1 MPQHQP
7 DDANPEKLP
16 DTRDATSA
24 WAGPLPLGVLFIAL
38 IGIILTVFVVMFA
51 RGSG

>member
-1 MPQHQP
+1 MPQTQP
-7 DDANPEKLP
+7 EDTNPGKLP
-16 DTRDATSA
+16 DTRDATNA

-38 IGIILTVFVVMFA
+38 IGIILAVFVVVFA